1 MRQRAAAS
9 LLYQSKYAEAA
20 FRNLLKLIFLKIVG
34 RILAFY
40 ITGGFTRFQNA
51 RQFCSFAGL
60 TPYKYDSGTSV
71 RSKAKISKRANQTM
85 KALLHLAAVSAATHM
100 KEGEYKNYYERKTKE
115 GKHVMCVLNVIRAK
129 LVHRMFSVI
138 KRDTEYTKEYKPA
151 C

>member
-1 MRQRAAAS
+1 MTRQKE
-9 LLYQSKYAEAA
+9 LLVSIDGIGEHIAINMIA
-20 FRNLLKLIFLKIVG
+20 V
-34 RILAFY
+34 
-40 ITGGFTRFQNA
+40 TGGFTRFQNA

-60 TPYKYDSGTSV
+60 TPYRYDSGTSV

-85 KALLHLAAVSAATHM
+85 KALLHIAAVSAATHM
-100 KEGEYKNYYERKTKE
+100 KEGEYKDYYERKTKE

>member
-1 MRQRAAAS
+1 
-9 LLYQSKYAEAA
+9 
-20 FRNLLKLIFLKIVG
+20 
-34 RILAFY
+34 
-40 ITGGFTRFQNA
+40 
-51 RQFCSFAGL
+51 
-60 TPYKYDSGTSV
+60 
-71 RSKAKISKRANQTM
+71 M

-100 KEGEYKNYYERKTKE
+100 KEGEYKDYYKRKTKE

>member
-1 MRQRAAAS
+1 MIA
-9 LLYQSKYAEAA
+9 
-20 FRNLLKLIFLKIVG
+20 
-34 RILAFY
+34 

-51 RQFCSFAGL
+51 RLFCSFAGL

-85 KALLHLAAVSAATHM
+85 KALLHMSAVNVATRM
-100 KEGEYKNYYERKTKE
+100 KSGEYKDYYERKLKE
-115 GKHVMCVLNVIRAK
+115 GKHIMCILNVLRAK

-138 KRDTEYTKEYKPA
+138 RRDEEYTKQYKPV